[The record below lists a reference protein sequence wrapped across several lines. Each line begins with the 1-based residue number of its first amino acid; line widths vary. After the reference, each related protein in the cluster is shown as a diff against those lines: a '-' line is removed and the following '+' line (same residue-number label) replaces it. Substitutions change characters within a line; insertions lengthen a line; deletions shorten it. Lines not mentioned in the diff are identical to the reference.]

1 MSQQIKN
8 PNLLKSIGTRLK
20 AIRKEKKLT
29 QEEVYNDTD
38 IHIARIETGTQNIT
52 VSTLSALCGYYSV
65 TLGEFFSE
73 ITND

>member
-8 PNLLKSIGTRLK
+8 PKLLKAIGTRLR
-20 AIRKEKKLT
+20 AIRKEKQLT

-52 VSTLSALCGYYSV
+52 VSTLSALCDYYAI
-65 TLGEFFSE
+65 TLGGFFNGVS
-73 ITND
+73 N